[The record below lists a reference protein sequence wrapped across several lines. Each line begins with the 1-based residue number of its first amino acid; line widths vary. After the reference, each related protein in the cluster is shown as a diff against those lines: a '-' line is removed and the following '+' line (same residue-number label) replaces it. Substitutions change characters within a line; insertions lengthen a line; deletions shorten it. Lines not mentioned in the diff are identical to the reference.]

1 MWSHRGRREGHS
13 LPRARGPRAHGA
25 EPLAAASAQG
35 WAESALEPR
44 EDMLAHNF
52 HSGCSE
58 ATGPESTWGGLG
70 GPPRGGLR
78 EAPVWAPAPVS
89 QNRTGAA
96 IKREGEGPQEPQGD
110 SPKQAADYLRRD
122 TQRNL
127 GVGGSSRWVFSG
139 QRDQG
144 RGDEDD

>member
-1 MWSHRGRREGHS
+1 M
-13 LPRARGPRAHGA
+13 
-25 EPLAAASAQG
+25 
-35 WAESALEPR
+35 
-44 EDMLAHNF
+44 
-52 HSGCSE
+52 
-58 ATGPESTWGGLG
+58 
-70 GPPRGGLR
+70 
-78 EAPVWAPAPVS
+78 WAPAPVS